1 METLWTEVDR
11 YFEDRLTTDDP
22 VLAAALADSTA
33 AGLPAINV
41 TPLQGK
47 FLGLLAQLCNARR
60 ILEIGTLGGYS
71 AIWMGRALPTD
82 GTLVTLEISSSN
94 AEVARRNLER
104 AGLAERVHVVVGP
117 ASKSLAHLIA
127 DKVEP
132 FDLVF
137 IDADKESSEEY
148 FEASLALSHVGTVIV
163 VDNVVRKG
171 AIIDNPSTDSM
182 VLGVQKLADRL
193 RRERRVSATAIQ
205 TVGGKGYD
213 GFVMAIVTLP
223 GTAQKREAGGRTA

>member
-1 METLWTEVDR
+1 MESLWTEVDH
-11 YFEDRLTTDDP
+11 YFEEHLTTEDA

-60 ILEIGTLGGYS
+60 VLEIGTLGGYS

-82 GTLVTLEISSSN
+82 GSLVTLEISTTN
-94 AEVARRNLER
+94 AEVARRNLDR

-117 ASKSLAHLIA
+117 ASRSLAHLIA

-148 FEASLALSHVGTVIV
+148 FEASLALSRVGTVIV

-171 AIIDNPSTDSM
+171 AVVDRVSSDPM
-182 VLGVQKLADRL
+182 VRGIQRLAERL
-193 RRERRVSATAIQ
+193 ANESRVSATAIQ

-213 GFVMAIVTLP
+213 GFIMAIV
-223 GTAQKREAGGRTA
+223 RDHR

>member
-1 METLWTEVDR
+1 MEQLWSDVDQ
-11 YFEDRLTTDDP
+11 YFERRLTATDD
-22 VLAAALADSTA
+22 VLEAALADSTA

-82 GTLVTLEISSSN
+82 GSLVTLEISPGN
-94 AEVARRNLER
+94 AAVARRNIER

-117 ASKSLAHLIA
+117 ASKSLTHLVA

-148 FEASLALSHVGTVIV
+148 FDASLALSHVGTVIV

-171 AIIDNPSTDSM
+171 AIIDNPTTDSM
-182 VLGVQKLADRL
+182 VLGIQKLADRL
-193 RRERRVSATAIQ
+193 RLERRVSATAIQ

-213 GFVMAIVTLP
+213 GFIMAIVTAA
-223 GTAQKREAGGRTA
+223 GTDEGREA

>member
-1 METLWTEVDR
+1 MESLWNQVDE
-11 YFEDRLTTDDP
+11 YFESRLTPPDD
-22 VLAAALADSTA
+22 ALEEALKDSNA

-47 FLGLLAQLCNARR
+47 FLALLAQLCHARR
-60 ILEIGTLGGYS
+60 ILEVGTLGGYS

-82 GTLVTLEISSSN
+82 GSLVTLEIN
-94 AEVARRNLER
+94 RGHAAVAQRNLER

-117 ASKSLAHLIA
+117 ASTSLAHMIA

-148 FEASLALSHVGTVIV
+148 FEAAVKLSRVGTVIV

-171 AIIDNPSTDSM
+171 AIVDKDTSDTM
-182 VLGVQKLADRL
+182 VLGIQRLTDRL
-193 RRERRVSATAIQ
+193 AKETRATSTAIQ
-205 TVGGKGYD
+205 TVGAKGYD
-213 GFVMAIVTLP
+213 GFILSVVGHE
-223 GTAQKREAGGRTA
+223 GTSARG

>member
-1 METLWTEVDR
+1 MESLWNEVDGW
-11 YFEDRLTTDDP
+11 FESRLEASDK
-22 VLAAALADSTA
+22 VLDAALADSAA
-33 AGLPAINV
+33 AGMPAISV

-47 FLGLLAQLCNARR
+47 FLALLAQVCNARR

-82 GTLVTLEISSSN
+82 GSLVTLEIDRGY
-94 AEVARRNLER
+94 AAVAQRNLER

-148 FEASLALSHVGTVIV
+148 FEASLRLSRAGTVIV

-171 AIIDNPSTDSM
+171 AVADKASTDPM
-182 VLGVQKLADRL
+182 VRGIQRLVDRL
-193 RRERRVSATAIQ
+193 AKESRATSTAIQ
-205 TVGGKGYD
+205 TVGAKGYD
-213 GFVMAIVTLP
+213 GFIMAVVR
-223 GTAQKREAGGRTA
+223 QKG

>member
-1 METLWTEVDR
+1 MESLWTEVDH
-11 YFEDRLTTDDP
+11 YFEEHLTTEDA

-60 ILEIGTLGGYS
+60 VLEIGTLGGYS

-82 GTLVTLEISSSN
+82 GSLVTLEISTTN
-94 AEVARRNLER
+94 AEVARRNLDR

-117 ASKSLAHLIA
+117 ASRSLAHLIA

-148 FEASLALSHVGTVIV
+148 FEASLALSRVGTVIV
-163 VDNVVRKG
+163 VDNVVRKS
-171 AIIDNPSTDSM
+171 AVVDRVSSDPM
-182 VLGVQKLADRL
+182 VRGIQRLAERL
-193 RRERRVSATAIQ
+193 ANESRVSATAIQ

-213 GFVMAIVTLP
+213 GFIMAIV
-223 GTAQKREAGGRTA
+223 RDHR

>member
-1 METLWTEVDR
+1 MERTMESVWNEVDG
-11 YFEDRLTTDDP
+11 YFEDHLTAPDEALE
-22 VLAAALADSTA
+22 LALKDSA
-33 AGLPAINV
+33 SAGLPAINV

-47 FLGLLAQLCNARR
+47 FLALLAQLCHAQR

-82 GTLVTLEISSSN
+82 GSLVTLEIN
-94 AEVARRNLER
+94 KGHAAVAQRNLER
-104 AGLAERVHVVVGP
+104 AGLSERVHVVVGP
-117 ASKSLAHLIA
+117 AAHSLAHMIS

-148 FEASLALSHVGTVIV
+148 FEAALALSRAGTVIV

-171 AIIDNPSTDSM
+171 AIVQKGTSDTM
-182 VLGVQKLADRL
+182 VLGVQRLADRL
-193 RRERRVSATAIQ
+193 TKETRVTSTAIQ
-205 TVGGKGYD
+205 TVGAKGYD
-213 GFVMAIVTLP
+213 GFILAVV
-223 GTAQKREAGGRTA
+223 R

>member
-1 METLWTEVDR
+1 MESLWNEVDG
-11 YFEDRLTTDDP
+11 YFESRLEASDK
-22 VLAAALADSTA
+22 VLEAALADSA
-33 AGLPAINV
+33 AAAMPAISV

-47 FLGLLAQLCNARR
+47 FLALLAQVCNARR

-82 GTLVTLEISSSN
+82 GSLVTLEIDRGY
-94 AEVARRNLER
+94 AAVAQRNIER

-117 ASKSLAHLIA
+117 ASRSLAHLVA

-148 FEASLALSHVGTVIV
+148 FEASLKLSHAGTVIV

-171 AIIDNPSTDSM
+171 AVADKASTDPM
-182 VLGVQKLADRL
+182 VRGIQRLVDRL
-193 RRERRVSATAIQ
+193 AKDSRASTTAIQ
-205 TVGGKGYD
+205 TVGAKGYD
-213 GFVMAIVTLP
+213 GFIMAVV
-223 GTAQKREAGGRTA
+223 RENR